1 MKMSVSAAFSEYD
14 KKMREVVKRWLKN
27 LVEEWECDT
36 WSEVRALGKAIVA
49 VGELM
54 GELHLQLL
62 LTEINYANG
71 GEQDVR
77 AEATGESG

>member
-1 MKMSVSAAFSEYD
+1 MSASQALRDYAE
-14 KKMREVVKRWLKN
+14 KQREVVKRWLKK

-36 WSEVRALGKAIVA
+36 WSEMRALGKAIVA

-77 AEATGESG
+77 EATGESG